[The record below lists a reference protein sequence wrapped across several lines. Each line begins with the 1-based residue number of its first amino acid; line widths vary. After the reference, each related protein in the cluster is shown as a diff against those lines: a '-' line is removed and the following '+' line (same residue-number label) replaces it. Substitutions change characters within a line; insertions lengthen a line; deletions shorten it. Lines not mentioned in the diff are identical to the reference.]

1 MLLNP
6 CGVGRTVLLRAS
18 AGGFYYFT
26 SCLNAPV
33 IPVWKKKFIY
43 MLPINPIWCTDERV
57 TLCPKSE
64 GPNQVKDVYWWA
76 KQEGVVIR
84 D

>member
-33 IPVWKKKFIY
+33 IPVWKKDFIY
-43 MLPINPIWCTDERV
+43 MLPINPIFGVLTNE
-57 TLCPKSE
+57 CPFVR
-64 GPNQVKDVYWWA
+64 NQKDRT
-76 KQEGVVIR
+76 K
-84 D
+84 